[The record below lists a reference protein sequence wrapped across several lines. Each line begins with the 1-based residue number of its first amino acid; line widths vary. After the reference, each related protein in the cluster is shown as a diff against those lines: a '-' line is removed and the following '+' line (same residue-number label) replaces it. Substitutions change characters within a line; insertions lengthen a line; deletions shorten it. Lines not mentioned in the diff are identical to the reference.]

1 MKNQSYSK
9 LTTNSILYESLL
21 IAFPIWIPALYL
33 IIIFNFPTMQMTL
46 LLFTFLILGELHF
59 GITWL
64 FFFDKKNRRFINE
77 NYIYSYIIPI
87 AMVAFF
93 VICWFYISN
102 FLAFF
107 LSTLFNI
114 FHVTRQ
120 SVGITK
126 LYSNKLTIKN
136 ISLLVYF
143 NSALFLGYGFIKT
156 FLSNYINILIIDF
169 YLYLSILSIISTI
182 LFCLYLSIINFKL
195 NFVLT
200 CSVITGSLLYAPF
213 LLNIDPL
220 QAGAIGI
227 GMHYIQYIT
236 LQFIIF
242 YRKNIN
248 SNTEKINY
256 INLFNRFYGIVLYLV
271 LYVIIMGGLLY
282 YGRNYEITDNL
293 FKGEFN
299 FLFFI
304 PFILHNLHFYADMFI
319 WKFSNPHI
327 RNNIGKFLFV

>member
-1 MKNQSYSK
+1 MNNQNYSK
-9 LTTNSILYESLL
+9 LSTNSVLFESLL

-33 IIIFNFPTMQMTL
+33 IIIFNFPGMQMAL
-46 LLFTFLILGELHF
+46 LLFTFLVLGELHF

-64 FFFDKKNRRFINE
+64 FIFDKKNRSFINE

-87 AMVAFF
+87 GMVVFF
-93 VICWFYISN
+93 IICWFFISN

-126 LYSNKLTIKN
+126 LFSNKLTFNN
-136 ISLLVYF
+136 ISLIVYF

-156 FLSNYINILIIDF
+156 FLSS
-169 YLYLSILSIISTI
+169 YLSVFVVDLYFYLSIFSLIGTIFFCTYLTI
-182 LFCLYLSIINFKL
+182 LNFKL
-195 NFVLT
+195 NFLLT

-213 LLNIDPL
+213 LMHIDPL

-236 LQFIIF
+236 LQFMIF
-242 YRKNIN
+242 YRKNN
-248 SNTEKINY
+248 NLSSEKINY
-256 INLFNRFYGIVLYLV
+256 IRLFNKFYGVILYLI
-271 LYVIIMGGLLY
+271 LYVIIMGLLLY
-282 YGRNYEITDNL
+282 YGRNYEITDNF

-327 RNNIGKFLFV
+327 RNNIGKYLFA